1 MTQTRIRNAL
11 MDSAIKVVARDGL
24 DKLTT
29 RSIAGE
35 CDLHDAYIYRY
46 FIDKEDLL
54 KRAFLREDKALTDK
68 IIESVNHVET
78 GTDNFRDI
86 LKAILMPIWDYLM
99 VNEDV
104 CKFYVRYYYS
114 VHFEKDALEEFKED
128 NRRLKSVLETYLPEG
143 ADIELI
149 FQYNMDTMLHMAIK
163 TTTGEIEK
171 TTDIRERV
179 FHLLYSVTKV
189 FLSVE
194 NPQ

>member
-194 NPQ
+194 NL